1 MVAKRNWTESVSNRN
16 SGRIW
21 NEFLP
26 EMHKKEDTKMGHK
39 WTKIGMNSKFTL
51 FEPFFFGLGCTVSKN
66 FTILLKGKSAI
77 INCGALAAK
86 KINPLLLFKA
96 DFLKKRQ
103 ASLTYYIMQLLNLAT
118 WHEFVFIAHWA
129 IFSLLISWTWKEENF
144 LMSKYLLY

>member
-1 MVAKRNWTESVSNRN
+1 MDAYGTNFCLKCTRKRTR
-16 SGRIW
+16 
-21 NEFLP
+21 
-26 EMHKKEDTKMGHK
+26 K
-39 WTKIGMNSKFTL
+39 WVINGQKLEWIVTI
-51 FEPFFFGLGCTVSKN
+51 EPFFFGLGCTVSKN